1 MYSNKKVL
9 NLSVSEDKIRKVG
22 LKNLHLLGKDQI
34 RFKFTSPKKSVLKKS
49 LNNAKFL
56 FYLKS
61 PKSPF
66 NSKIKYTPAISNL
79 SNSYSQSKD
88 SKLNSKNKTY
98 YFQKNKQN
106 LFTKNLLLSKNINV
120 FTPKING
127 FELGDKTTYIK
138 QSDKYNNEKM
148 IKNSFSN
155 NYKVTNSSS
164 FFNMNVILNKTT
176 TSMKS
181 NKINLKQ
188 IIQGYKKEK
197 NQNLEGYDYLD
208 VKNEKNI
215 FEKKLKRKKEE
226 EISKGNILY
235 ENRKKYPFVR
245 TSNYFNFRKSKKI
258 PESISKINKKLC
270 QILLKENNSIFHH
283 PINIIKKGKFSKKF
297 ENPRDIEINQHK
309 EDYYKIKDI
318 HIGEYI
324 LKEAELVKQENEKIN
339 EKDRKKILN
348 KFKNKIM
355 QIYLI
360 NKNIMIPMSE
370 IIKKYKISNHIFN
383 FDQTRH
389 LNYFIKIKDLN
400 KALSILSNYHHIV
413 LDIDQ
418 FYMTPL
424 HYAAKYNFYQIIPH
438 LMSYG
443 AYVDAETSFGVTP
456 LILCLKKNYCESMI
470 LLFLHMANPFVKFN
484 KISNIKDKNIDYNT
498 KNIVERIKL
507 IHIKNRLHR
516 DKNYYTS
523 VKSDIYDFVVN
534 ECKGLFE
541 YDFIN
546 LVKINYKI
554 E

>member
-9 NLSVSEDKIRKVG
+9 NLSVSEDKIPKVG
-22 LKNLHLLGKDQI
+22 LKNLNLLEKDQI

-49 LNNAKFL
+49 LNNSKFS
-56 FYLKS
+56 FNFNS
-61 PKSPF
+61 PKSFF

-98 YFQKNKQN
+98 YLQKNKQKVFN
-106 LFTKNLLLSKNINV
+106 KNLLLSKNINV
-120 FTPKING
+120 YTPKING
-127 FELGDKTTYIK
+127 FKLGDKTTYIN
-138 QSDKYNNEKM
+138 QNDHFNFEKIM
-148 IKNSFSN
+148 KNSFSN
-155 NYKVTNSSS
+155 NYKATNTSSV
-164 FFNMNVILNKTT
+164 FNMNVILNKTT
-176 TSMKS
+176 TSMQTH
-181 NKINLKQ
+181 KINLKQ
-188 IIQGYKKEK
+188 IIKEK
-197 NQNLEGYDYLD
+197 NKILDGNNYLD
-208 VKNEKNI
+208 VKGEKKI
-215 FEKKLKRKKEE
+215 FEKKLKRKREK

-235 ENRKKYPFVR
+235 ENRKKYPFIR
-245 TSNYFNFRKSKKI
+245 TSNYFKFKKSKKI
-258 PESISKINKKLC
+258 PESLSKINKKLC
-270 QILLKENNSIFHH
+270 AILLKENMSIFHH

-297 ENPRDIEINQHK
+297 ENPRDVELNEHK
-309 EDYYKIKDI
+309 EEYYKIKDI

-324 LKEAELVKQENEKIN
+324 LKEAEIRKQE
-339 EKDRKKILN
+339 KDKLKVKDKQKILN
-348 KFKNKIM
+348 KFKNKMM

-360 NKNIMIPMSE
+360 KKNLMISLSE
-370 IIKKYKISNHIFN
+370 IIKEYKISNHIFN

-389 LNYFIKIKDLN
+389 LNYFIKIKDL
-400 KALSILSNYHHIV
+400 KKSLLILSNFHHLV

-424 HYAAKYNFYQIIPH
+424 HYAAKYNFYQVIPH

-443 AYVDAETSFGVTP
+443 AYVDAKNSFGVTP

-470 LLFLHMANPFVKFN
+470 ILFLHMANPFVKFN
-484 KISNIKDKNIDYNT
+484 KISNLKDKDINYNT
-498 KNIVERIKL
+498 RNIVERIKL
-507 IHIKNRLHR
+507 IHIKNRLYR

-523 VKSDIYDFVVN
+523 VKSDIYDFVLN

-546 LVKINYKI
+546 LVKISYKI